1 MKITIL
7 GAGAMGSLFG
17 GLLAEAGASVALLD
31 INQQHLDAIR
41 HNGLRLDT
49 DTGSRC
55 ITQLASARPEQW
67 TDVPDLL
74 MIFTKTHQIAA
85 ALTSARHLIR
95 PTTWVLT
102 LQNGLGNVEAI
113 SAFVPR
119 DRILVGVATI
129 PADFLGPAHV
139 ASHGGGQ
146 IRMGHAGNSALTDHP
161 GHRPFNDCCMLCQ
174 VVDLFNRAGLHAIAD
189 PNVWAAIWEKV
200 AFNAAFNAL
209 CAVTGCTVDQI
220 ALVPSAPILAL
231 AVVEEAIA
239 VAHASHIPADL
250 ERTQAMVLRSFTTHA
265 GHQPSMLQDINAHR
279 PTEIDSI
286 NGAIVRTA
294 AAHNLPVPHTGMLY
308 TLVRLIEARTNND
321 VILSGGP
328 PRLFAAMHAISRAEV
343 EGPPEAAC
351 PLPASP
357 L

>member
-74 MIFTKTHQIAA
+74 MIFTKTHEIAA

-95 PTTWVLT
+95 PATWVLT

-129 PADFLGPAHV
+129 PADFLGPAHI

-174 VVDLFNRAGLHAIAD
+174 VVDLFNRAGLPAIAD

-220 ALVPSAPILAL
+220 ALVPSAPTLAL
-231 AVVEEAIA
+231 AVVAETIA
-239 VAHASHIPADL
+239 VAHAAGIPANL
-250 ERTQAMVLRSFTTHA
+250 ERTQSTVLRSFKTHA

-279 PTEIDSI
+279 PTEINSI
-286 NGAIVRTA
+286 NGAIVRA
-294 AAHNLPVPHTGMLY
+294 AQAHNLPVPHTEMLH
-308 TLVRLIEARTNND
+308 TLVSLIEARQTND
-321 VILSGGP
+321 VILSEARPQISPEGKEID
-328 PRLFAAMHAISRAEV
+328 PRAV

-351 PLPASP
+351 SLPARS